1 MGMLL
6 TKAQC
11 YEQLPV
17 IESSATGRLESI
29 LMNWLLSKSS
39 LHYSWEKFRAKP
51 AGRNVS
57 YRAWSRH
64 GAYLELS
71 LETHQSGN
79 VD

>member
-6 TKAQC
+6 TKDQC
-11 YEQLPV
+11 YEQPPV
-17 IESSATGRLESI
+17 IESSATGRLQSI
-29 LMNWLLSKSS
+29 LMNWLISRSN
-39 LHYSWEKFRAKP
+39 LHYSWDKFRAKP

-57 YRAWSRH
+57 YRVWSRH

-71 LETHQSGN
+71 REIHQSEN